1 MQTFSS
7 DHAWNKISGFLLL
20 SFFIFFA
27 VLFLLLVSFFF
38 IFAVRSVLLE
48 H

>member
-7 DHAWNKISGFLLL
+7 DHAWNKISAFLLL
-20 SFFIFFA
+20 SFIFFA